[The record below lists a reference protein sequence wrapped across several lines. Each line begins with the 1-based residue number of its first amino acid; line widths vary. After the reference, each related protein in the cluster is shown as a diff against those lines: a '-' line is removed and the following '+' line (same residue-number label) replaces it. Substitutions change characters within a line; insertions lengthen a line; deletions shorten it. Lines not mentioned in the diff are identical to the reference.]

1 MKQSGVIL
9 LHIVRKVSLSSCNGN
24 HSYSVCSN
32 QYRHLEKVIA
42 ETLGH
47 KSSKALRCYERTS
60 SVQQKAITVSIN
72 IVNTILIQYCYHNI
86 NIVNIVIIINTMD
99 PVALSCSHVNCFLPN
114 HCHVNTRQGIGK

>member
-72 IVNTILIQYCYHNI
+72 SIVS
-86 NIVNIVIIINTMD
+86 D
-99 PVALSCSHVNCFLPN
+99 PVALSCSHVNCFLHN